1 VNKLFEPFFDLWDS
15 AEKWLSNKE
24 AWTNGPFIEL
34 DAENV
39 EGAVTVLL
47 RNLAKSAK
55 TFERLNLAQVNVIAA
70 QVRDEVDL
78 FRPKVPLIV
87 ALRNPGMRDRH
98 WQDLTEKSAC
108 DLPADK
114 SKMTLQVHTCILI
127 YIYVYVYVFINIH
140 MCISIYMII
149 YIIQKISIHAY
160 ICVHM

>member
-98 WQDLTEKSAC
+98 WQDLTEKTAC

-114 SKMTLQVHTCILI
+114 SKMTLQVHTYILI

-140 MCISIYMII
+140 MCISTYMII